1 MKILPSLCHAQLRG
15 GLGRVGMIITTY
27 SIGIGGLGEMKGL
40 VQSHR
45 VSHGPSA
52 QSQCPRRASAKKLAL
67 PLKLGQGPRGPQRLL
82 TIP

>member
-1 MKILPSLCHAQLRG
+1 
-15 GLGRVGMIITTY
+15 
-27 SIGIGGLGEMKGL
+27 MKGL

-52 QSQCPRRASAKKLAL
+52 QSQCPRRASAKKLSL
-67 PLKLGQGPRGPQRLL
+67 PLKLGQGPHGPQRLL